1 MMGLK
6 LMAAG
11 VLLLACGFGIVIF
24 TDFEPAALFIGGAA
38 CTFLGFVNLITPSH
52 SRGPAVS
59 VGEGGDVS
67 SLLDGNP

>member
-1 MMGLK
+1 MGLK

-11 VLLLACGFGIVIF
+11 VLLLVSGLGIVIF

-38 CTFLGFVNLITPSH
+38 CAFLGFVNVITPSY

-59 VGEGGDVS
+59 AGDDAS
-67 SLLDGNP
+67 GAFNGDL